1 MAASR
6 EELKKRACE
15 AIDKNRDKI
24 IALGESIMMEPEL
37 GYKEFKTA
45 DKVKKVFD
53 ELGFQYRDGVAI
65 TGVIAPLKGKESK
78 IRVAVMG
85 ELDAVV
91 VPGHALCNKETGAA
105 HCCGHNA
112 QIASMVGVGYALAGT
127 GILEE
132 LSGDVVLMA
141 VPSEE
146 FVEIEYRN
154 ELRKAGKIHFLG
166 GKQEFIYLGV
176 FDDIDMMIMQHTSTT
191 ENGDEAGKIKGNCGG
206 STGLG
211 FMGKL
216 VRYIGKEAHAGGA
229 PHLGINALNAAQIGL
244 AAVNANRETFQ
255 DKDTIRVHPII
266 TKGGDLVNVVPAD
279 VRIETYVRGGN
290 MEAIL
295 DASAKVDRAFKAGA
309 DAVGAKCEI
318 TNLPGYL
325 PTDFSKD
332 LYDLN
337 YENLKLIIGE
347 EQAGYQAPLSTASG
361 DLGDVSH
368 IMPCIQASIGGA
380 VGVFHSENFE
390 IGDKELAYIVPAKL
404 LVATAIDLLA
414 DGAKTGLAVKANFRP
429 KMTKQE
435 YLTVWGGMKE

>member
-1 MAASR
+1 M
-6 EELKKRACE
+6 
-15 AIDKNRDKI
+15 
-24 IALGESIMMEPEL
+24 
-37 GYKEFKTA
+37 
-45 DKVKKVFD
+45 
-53 ELGFQYRDGVAI
+53 
-65 TGVIAPLKGKESK
+65 
-78 IRVAVMG
+78 
-85 ELDAVV
+85 
-91 VPGHALCNKETGAA
+91 
-105 HCCGHNA
+105 
-112 QIASMVGVGYALAGT
+112 
-127 GILEE
+127 
-132 LSGDVVLMA
+132 
-141 VPSEE
+141 
-146 FVEIEYRN
+146 
-154 ELRKAGKIHFLG
+154 
-166 GKQEFIYLGV
+166 

-325 PTDFSKD
+325 LPYESEELKDVVWENMHALMGDSAVRNGSGGSTDAQD
-332 LYDLN
+332 LSQ
-337 YENLKLIIGE
+337 II
-347 EQAGYQAPLSTASG
+347 P
-361 DLGDVSH
+361 VVH
-368 IMPCIQASIGGA
+368 MRIGGA
-380 VGVFHSENFE
+380 KGIGHGANYE
-390 IGDKELAYIVPAKL
+390 IVDKEMAYITAAKIL
-404 LVATAIDLLA
+404 ATTAIDLLA
-414 DGAKTGLAVKANFRP
+414 EGAVLGQKVKDNFKAP
-429 KMTKQE
+429 MTKEQ
-435 YLTVWGGMKE
+435 YLRDWGGLDL

>member
-1 MAASR
+1 MATR
-6 EELKKRACE
+6 EELKQRACE

-24 IALGESIMMEPEL
+24 IALGDAIFSEPEL

-45 DKVKKVFD
+45 EKVKKAFD
-53 ELGFQYRDGVAI
+53 EMGYTYTDGHAI
-65 TGVIAPLKGKESK
+65 TGIIAPLKGGESK
-78 IRVAVMG
+78 VKVAIMG

-91 VPGHALCNKETGAA
+91 APNHRCANKETGAA
-105 HCCGHNA
+105 HSCGHHA
-112 QIASMVGVGYALAGT
+112 QIASMVGAAYAFKDT

-132 LSGDVVLMA
+132 LGGDVVLMA
-141 VPSEE
+141 VPAEE
-146 FVEIEYRN
+146 YVELGYRN
-154 ELRKAGKIHFLG
+154 ELRKAGKIWFLG
-166 GKQEFIYLGV
+166 GKQEFVRLGLY
-176 FDDIDMMIMQHTSTT
+176 DDIDICVMQHT
-191 ENGDEAGKIKGNCGG
+191 ELGNVINCGQKYN
-206 STGLG
+206 G
-211 FMGKL
+211 FVGKL
-216 VRYIGKEAHAGGA
+216 VQYIGKEAHAGGA

-244 AAVNANRETFQ
+244 MAVNAQRETFQ
-255 DKDTIRVHPII
+255 DKDHIRVHPIM

-279 VRIETYVRGGN
+279 VCIETYVRGGSV
-290 MEAIL
+290 EAIF